1 MVQPE
6 PAGQPTSP
14 FVLPVTQ
21 PPDRETLAGWQ
32 QYRRTRTSFQPAPRL
47 TLADYRRFSPRRK
60 ALHDLHRTAT
70 HVNLPLLETPMS
82 AAVDRLMRFRMQNN
96 ALKTKAST
104 QSGLMV
110 SGGGF
115 QGKTET
121 VCDCAAAFE
130 DFLRDLH
137 QELNP
142 DAVVGTRDLHAPVAY
157 VQTPVTAKPK
167 SVCEAILDFFGA
179 PIARGATLPQLCRLV
194 RASLR
199 DHGTRVLILDDV
211 TRLKMHREADQDALD
226 LMRGLMSM
234 NVTLVLVGVGIRQSG
249 LLTGGHYDAASGQW
263 RFLPRKDGKSYFND
277 EAGTQ
282 TDRRFDLIDLDPFRY
297 DTPAGIAAWTSH
309 LAGLEDCLRL
319 FRAEPGMLTTGNMPE
334 YLFRRTQGVVGLLER
349 LIEDG
354 CAAAIDNGTEKLTVS
369 LLDGIHIDLRDVP
382 GRDLQAGEIP
392 EVPQPP
398 RPSPASKRGRN
409 TVFDDRGPASSSS
422 AS

>member
-1 MVQPE
+1 M
-6 PAGQPTSP
+6 
-14 FVLPVTQ
+14 
-21 PPDRETLAGWQ
+21 
-32 QYRRTRTSFQPAPRL
+32 
-47 TLADYRRFSPRRK
+47 
-60 ALHDLHRTAT
+60 
-70 HVNLPLLETPMS
+70 
-82 AAVDRLMRFRMQNN
+82 
-96 ALKTKAST
+96 
-104 QSGLMV
+104 
-110 SGGGF
+110 
-115 QGKTET
+115 
-121 VCDCAAAFE
+121 
-130 DFLRDLH
+130 
-137 QELNP
+137 
-142 DAVVGTRDLHAPVAY
+142 
-157 VQTPVTAKPK
+157 
-167 SVCEAILDFFGA
+167 
-179 PIARGATLPQLCRLV
+179 
-194 RASLR
+194 
-199 DHGTRVLILDDV
+199 

-297 DTPAGIAAWTSH
+297 DTPARIAAWTTH

-319 FRAEPGMLTTGNMPE
+319 FRAEPGMLTTGDMPE
-334 YLFRRTQGVVGLLER
+334 YLFRRIQGVVGLLER

-369 LLDGIHIDLRDVP
+369 LLDDIHIDLRDVP
-382 GRDLQAGEIP
+382 GRDPQAGEIP

-398 RPSPASKRGRN
+398 RPAPASKRGRN